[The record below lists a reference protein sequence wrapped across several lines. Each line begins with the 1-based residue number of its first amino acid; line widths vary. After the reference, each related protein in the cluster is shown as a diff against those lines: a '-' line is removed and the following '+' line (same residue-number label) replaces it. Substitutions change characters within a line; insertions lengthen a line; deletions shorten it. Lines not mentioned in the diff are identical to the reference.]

1 VGVAVGAG
9 VKVGAGVAV
18 GVGIGLNVGA
28 TEGDGMGSSIFF
40 SGFDGSPK

>member
-18 GVGIGLNVGA
+18 GVGIGLKVGT
-28 TEGDGMGSSIFF
+28 TEGDGMGPSIFF
-40 SGFDGSPK
+40 SGFNGTPK